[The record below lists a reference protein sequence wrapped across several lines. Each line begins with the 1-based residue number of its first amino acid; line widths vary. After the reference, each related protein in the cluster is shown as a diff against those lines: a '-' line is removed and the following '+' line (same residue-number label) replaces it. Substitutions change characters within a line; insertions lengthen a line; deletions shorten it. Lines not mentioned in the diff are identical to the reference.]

1 MVSRKD
7 RVDVWACLLRRAPI
21 ARRHITATTTLPNR
35 VTPRRAILRRAGP
48 RIALLQAAIPRVGVV
63 RRTVVEVEAA
73 KHTDELNARS
83 SGSQDDEGL
92 LRPFLF

>member
-1 MVSRKD
+1 
-7 RVDVWACLLRRAPI
+7 
-21 ARRHITATTTLPNR
+21 
-35 VTPRRAILRRAGP
+35 
-48 RIALLQAAIPRVGVV
+48 VGVV

-73 KHTDELNARS
+73 EHTDELNARS